1 MDDNMK
7 IDDAIT
13 LADLT
18 VSFMKV
24 SNIGTDKPL
33 DSGTFQLIDTMESLV
48 SYAKKNRM
56 REILNNKEIH

>member
-1 MDDNMK
+1 MK

-18 VSFMKV
+18 VAFMKV
-24 SNIGTDKPL
+24 SNL
-33 DSGTFQLIDTMESLV
+33 DSGTLQLIDIMESLV
-48 SYAKKNRM
+48 AYSKKNRM

>member
-1 MDDNMK
+1 MK

-18 VSFMKV
+18 VAFMKV

-33 DSGTFQLIDTMESLV
+33 DSGTLQLIDTIESLV

-56 REILNNKEIH
+56 REILNNKEIN